1 MKKDRNKTKT
11 ERRTIWQRIGDI
23 KPADYTPVAL
33 INRVLKYGVEM
44 AQAKNYTEEM
54 VNTMTEQ
61 YSANPTRETV
71 DTLAEKL
78 GKNARSVIAKL
89 SREGVYKSQP
99 RVTKAGEPVILKAE
113 FVGRIETAL
122 GFSIPSIS
130 KATKAD
136 LSKLADHLEAQ

>member
-1 MKKDRNKTKT
+1 
-11 ERRTIWQRIGDI
+11 
-23 KPADYTPVAL
+23 
-33 INRVLKYGVEM
+33 M
-44 AQAKNYTEEM
+44 AQVKNYSEKDVSMMIET
-54 VNTMTEQ
+54 
-61 YSANPTRETV
+61 YKASPTRDTV
-71 DTLAEKL
+71 DMLAEKL
-78 GKNARSVIAKL
+78 GKNARSIIAKL